1 LGEGERWRTFL
12 VREKVDKAEKWKEWG
27 RCCQRRKAQVR
38 RGWVFRPG
46 ASNVLIRLWQK
57 PRPTSS
63 PPTLSTHTNPQKTH
77 FPSYL
82 CFSLLVPTNPRFLMF
97 HPCCLSSSSGSLET
111 EKYLAGLALASQSD
125 FLWALVQNGSVN

>member
-1 LGEGERWRTFL
+1 MLPEKEGTGKKGLGLQAWSLQCPYKAMAEAPPHFL
-12 VREKVDKAEKWKEWG
+12 
-27 RCCQRRKAQVR
+27 
-38 RGWVFRPG
+38 
-46 ASNVLIRLWQK
+46 
-57 PRPTSS
+57 SS
-63 PPTLSTHTNPQKTH
+63 HCLSTHTNPQKTH

-111 EKYLAGLALASQSD
+111 EKYLAGLAQASQRD